1 MWREGQ
7 ILVLDPG
14 QVSVY
19 IHRPFPKMVDSEV
32 CSGNPGWVTCYSP
45 RYVIVQC
52 VPLSLLATAQDEWT
66 ALRRDQPNE
75 WVQLREDITAPGSN
89 ADVAECLFAPSSG
102 RNPGVGLALPCSPL
116 PRD

>member
-1 MWREGQ
+1 
-7 ILVLDPG
+7 
-14 QVSVY
+14 
-19 IHRPFPKMVDSEV
+19 MVDSEV

-89 ADVAECLFAPSSG
+89 ADVAVCLLLPQVGGTQVWALLCPVTPSPETGGSARTG
-102 RNPGVGLALPCSPL
+102 LPFEVGHVLYEI
-116 PRD
+116 